1 MISCKTFINIR
12 SISVYMAGKDAEVKR
27 KVRKTYDYISDH
39 FNVTRNYMWKEC
51 AEFIENASKNSTFLD
66 IGCGNG
72 RNSLHALK
80 HSFSV
85 VSCDISSA
93 QLKVVR
99 TKAGK
104 DSRNLHLVQ
113 CDASSLPLKP
123 ASFDHVLFIAAIHHL
138 PTEKERIESLEE
150 IGRVLKPEG
159 KVLVSAWA
167 FDQPRFKDIREEK
180 RDIILKWDKRYDRF
194 YHLFCKGELEDICR
208 KAGFDIISSFRAQ
221 DNYYV
226 EMSKRY

>member
-1 MISCKTFINIR
+1 
-12 SISVYMAGKDAEVKR
+12 MAGKDAEVKR
-27 KVRKTYDYISDH
+27 KVRETYDYISDH

-51 AEFIENASKNSTFLD
+51 AGFIEKAPEASAFLD
-66 IGCGNG
+66 VGCGNG
-72 RNSLHALK
+72 RNSFHALK

-99 TKAGK
+99 TKAGN

-167 FDQPRFKDIREEK
+167 FDQPRFKGINEEK

>member
-1 MISCKTFINIR
+1 MPD
-12 SISVYMAGKDAEVKR
+12 KDVEVKR
-27 KVRKTYDYISDH
+27 KVRETYDYISDH
-39 FNVTRNYMWKEC
+39 FNATRNYLWKEC
-51 AEFIENASKNSTFLD
+51 AGFIENAPKNSAFLD

-72 RNSLHALK
+72 RNTIYALK

-99 TKAGK
+99 TKAEK
-104 DSRNLHLVQ
+104 DSYNLSLVQ

-123 ASFDHVLFIAAIHHL
+123 ASFDNILFIAVIHHL

-150 IGRVLKPEG
+150 IGKVLKPEG

-167 FDQPRFKDIREEK
+167 FDQPRFKDISIEK
-180 RDIILKWDKRYDRF
+180 RDIMLKWDKRYDRF

-208 KAGFDIISSFRAQ
+208 KAGFEIISSFRAQ

-226 EMSKRY
+226 EISKRY

>member
-1 MISCKTFINIR
+1 MS
-12 SISVYMAGKDAEVKR
+12 GKDAEVKR
-27 KVRKTYDYISDH
+27 KVRETYDYISCH
-39 FNVTRNYMWKEC
+39 FNATRNYMWKEC
-51 AEFIENASKNSTFLD
+51 AGFIENAPKNSAFLD

-80 HSFSV
+80 LGFEV
-85 VSCDISSA
+85 ISCDISSA
-93 QLKVVR
+93 QLKVVKV
-99 TKAGK
+99 KAGK
-104 DSRNLHLVQ
+104 DSSNLSLLQ
-113 CDASSLPLKP
+113 CDAPSLPFESG
-123 ASFDHVLFIAAIHHL
+123 SFNRALFIAVVHHL
-138 PTEKERIESLEE
+138 STEKERIESLEE

-167 FDQPRFKDIREEK
+167 LDQPRFKGISEK
-180 RDIILKWDKRYDRF
+180 NRDIILKWDRRYDRF

-221 DNYYV
+221 DNYYI